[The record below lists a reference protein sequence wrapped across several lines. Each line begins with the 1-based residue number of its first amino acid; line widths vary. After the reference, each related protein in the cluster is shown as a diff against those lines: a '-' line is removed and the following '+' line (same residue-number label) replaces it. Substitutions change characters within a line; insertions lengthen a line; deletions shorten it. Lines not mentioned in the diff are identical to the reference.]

1 MEFVVISRSE
11 IADFFVVASDSEKGT
26 SYLVHHYHKPEF
38 GKPAWTCTCP
48 HWQMRLKEKHQLC
61 KHAIAVHSSECT
73 KRKTDELFNDK
84 VGSMARDLQRDI
96 IL

>member
-61 KHAIAVHSSECT
+61 KHAIAVHSAENVEEIF
-73 KRKTDELFNDK
+73 DETI
-84 VGSMARDLQRDI
+84 GRMARGLQRDI